1 VSEQIVSEKTVRKK
15 AVRLHASGM
24 QKARPPAAPMQASL
38 E

>member
-1 VSEQIVSEKTVRKK
+1 VSEKTVRKK
-15 AVRLHASGM
+15 TVRKKTVRLYASGM